1 MARFLLLCIIVLA
14 ELTMLIT
21 KTNGSENADL
31 TAPVAANGPYDKAVI
46 GLKDH
51 ELVQSPAPSSGG
63 NDSGGGG
70 APAGNRLLTRR
81 HSSDKSAA
89 GGDVIL
95 GGFATALIAAIF
107 CYIRV
112 TRRNQQKTVE

>member
-1 MARFLLLCIIVLA
+1 MARFLLLCIILA
-14 ELTMLIT
+14 ELSMLISKT
-21 KTNGSENADL
+21 KGSENLDL
-31 TAPVAANGPYDKAVI
+31 MAPMAVNGPYHKPMF
-46 GLKDH
+46 GLKDG
-51 ELVQSPAPSSGG
+51 LVPSPAPSWGGHNSG
-63 NDSGGGG
+63 NGGTL
-70 APAGNRLLTRR
+70 AGNRRVTRH

-112 TRRNQQKTVE
+112 TRRNQHAKTLE